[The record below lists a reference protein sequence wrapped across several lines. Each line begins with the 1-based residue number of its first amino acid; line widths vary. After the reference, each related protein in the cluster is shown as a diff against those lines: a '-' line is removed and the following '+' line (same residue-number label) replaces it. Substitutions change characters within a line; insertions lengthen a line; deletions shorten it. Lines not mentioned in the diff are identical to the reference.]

1 MIYEPMTMHIHTC
14 HQPGGS
20 MEGHM
25 YNARSLGMRYIRFTD
40 HDTRLGGARK
50 KNPITGFDFTKGK
63 AVIAEKP
70 IAEHGFSFF
79 GDPKTTIEEGKITL
93 KCTSNGEDYERCGAY
108 FYSEG
113 TKHTVSLI
121 AEVSVL
127 LGMKFKL
134 SGDAHLYLDAR
145 LSQRPPDH
153 KPAHYIYC
161 FDDHVG
167 ASAPHTVRVPIK
179 ENEDGLYTLN
189 LSDDLRELWEIGG
202 LDNVFDTVLITAETR
217 RGGCAEITLDK
228 FEIISKYS
236 YDGILSR
243 QRGIAEE
250 IGKRYGVKPFVTYEI
265 SGAGQH
271 KNVFS
276 TKVPVIDYA
285 DHNFKVSEWEAV
297 CHVEKHGG
305 IFAYNHPFENNK
317 FKKLKELTPEEVSR
331 YVTNEAAYLISTK
344 LYGASLME
352 VGFTE
357 GRGCFGLKEYLR
369 LWDTLSLSGLFITG
383 YGDSDS
389 HRNHQGWFE
398 GNNFASWV
406 GVDENIPY
414 PALEEEFIK
423 SMKRGRLYMG
433 DPVFLKF
440 GVNFEADCAEMGDV
454 VYSDKNSHTVR
465 LKITDPNGEYK
476 VRLIADAVCVKEDF
490 TKCGEDFDIELDYS
504 REYPLGF
511 VRAEMYNADGRC
523 IMLTNPIYFAGKNKY
538 FGEIPKERLVE
549 V

>member
-20 MEGHM
+20 MEGHI
-25 YNARSLGMRYIRFTD
+25 YNAKSLGMRYIRFTD
-40 HDTRLGGARK
+40 HDTRLGASRK
-50 KNPITGFDFTKGK
+50 KNPVTGFDFSKGK

-70 IAEHGFSFF
+70 VAEHGFSFF
-79 GDPKTTIEEGKITL
+79 GEQETTVEKGKITL
-93 KCTSNGEDYERCGAY
+93 RCTSSGEEYERAGAY

-121 AEVSVL
+121 AEVSVF
-127 LGMKFKL
+127 LGLSFNL
-134 SGDAHLYLDAR
+134 SGDAHLYIDVR

-153 KPAHYIYC
+153 QPAHLVYC
-161 FDDHVG
+161 FDGFDG
-167 ASAPHTVRVPIK
+167 QKTPHTVRLPIK
-179 ENEDGLYTLN
+179 QSESGLYTLN
-189 LSDDLRELWEIGG
+189 VSDDVRELWELGG

-217 RGGCAEITLDK
+217 RGGCAEIILDK
-228 FEIISKYS
+228 FEIKSKHS
-236 YDGILSR
+236 YDGILTR
-243 QRGIAEE
+243 QRLVAEE

-285 DHNFKVSEWEAV
+285 DLNYNVSEWDAV
-297 CHVEKHGG
+297 RHVQKHGG

-317 FKKLKELTPEEVSR
+317 FKKLKDLTKEEVDR
-331 YVTNEAAYLISTK
+331 YVTNEAAYLISTRV
-344 LYGASLME
+344 YGASLIE

-369 LWDTLSLSGLFITG
+369 LWDTLSLSGIFITG

-389 HRNHQGWFE
+389 HKNHLGWFE
-398 GNNFASWV
+398 GNNFASWI
-406 GVDENIPY
+406 GINNNTEY
-414 PALEEEFIK
+414 PASEEDLIA
-423 SMKRGRLYMG
+423 SMKCGRVYMG
-433 DPVFLKF
+433 DPIFLKF
-440 GVNFEADCAEMGDV
+440 GVNFEAEGADMGDV
-454 VYSDKNSHTVR
+454 VYSSNNLHNVR
-465 LKITDPNGEYK
+465 FSVSAPNGEYK
-476 VRLIADAVCVKEDF
+476 VRLIADAVCVKEDV
-490 TKCGEDFDIELDYS
+490 TKVGENFSIDFEYT

-511 VRAEMYNADGRC
+511 VRVEMYNEHGRC
-523 IMLTNPIYFAGKNKY
+523 IMLTNPIYFAGK
-538 FGEIPKERLVE
+538 GEYLGDIPKERLFE

>member
-20 MEGHM
+20 MEGHI
-25 YNARSLGMRYIRFTD
+25 YNAKNLGMRYIRFTD
-40 HDTRLGGARK
+40 HDTRTGGARK
-50 KNPITGFDFTKGK
+50 KNPITGFDFNKGV

-79 GDPKTTIEEGKITL
+79 GNVEENIEKGRITL
-93 KCTSNGEDYERCGAY
+93 KCSSDGEEYERSGAY

-113 TKHTVSLI
+113 TKHTVTLI

-127 LGMKFKL
+127 LGMKFKTI
-134 SGDAHLYLDAR
+134 GDAHVYLDVR

-153 KPAHYIYC
+153 TPAHLVYC
-161 FDDHVG
+161 FDDYDG
-167 ASAPHTVRVPIK
+167 QSTPHTLRLLIK

-189 LSDDLRELWEIGG
+189 ISDDIRELWEIGG

-217 RGGCAEITLDK
+217 RGGCAEITLDR
-228 FEIISKYS
+228 FEIDSKYS
-236 YDGILSR
+236 YDGIITR
-243 QRGIAEE
+243 QRIVAEE
-250 IGKRYGVKPFVTYEI
+250 LGKRYGVKPFVTTEI

-285 DHNFKVSEWEAV
+285 DKNFSVSEWDAV
-297 CHVEKHGG
+297 KHVKDHGG

-317 FKKLKELTPEEVSR
+317 FKKLKDLTPEDVSR
-331 YVTNEAAYLISTK
+331 YVVNEAAYLISTK
-344 LYGASLME
+344 VYGAHLME

-357 GRGCFGLKEYLR
+357 GRGYFGLKEYLR
-369 LWDTLSLSGLFITG
+369 LWDTLSLSGIFITG

-389 HRNHQGWFE
+389 HKNHQGWYD

-414 PALEEEFIK
+414 PAPEEEFIRT
-423 SMKRGRLYMG
+423 MKMGRVYMG

-440 GVNFEADCAEMGDV
+440 GIKFEADGFEMGDV
-454 VYSDKNSHTVR
+454 VYSDKTSHNVKFSVLSPNQDYTVK
-465 LKITDPNGEYK
+465 L
-476 VRLIADAVCVKEDF
+476 VADAVTVKECEVKAGKDF
-490 TKCGEDFDIELDYS
+490 TIELDYK

-511 VRAEMYNADGRC
+511 VRVEMYNSEGRC
-523 IMLTNPIYFAGKNKY
+523 IMLTNPIYFAGKNEY
-538 FGEIPKERLVE
+538 FGDIPAERLRE